1 MKCRPLCGTVFVW
14 LWFVRHRSS
23 DSVVLLVL
31 GLDAEHW
38 QSWQL
43 WILRTHWSTST
54 NLTHQ
59 TRVVWSNIGAG
70 EVNDWFRILIYIIA
84 LFSQWLFK
92 HRIVFKTLNLLN
104 NHHNFTGCLTVISD
118 SLEPVTLALRM
129 ILQTCQILTNMSSLQ
144 QSLQQSL
151 QLSLVV
157 FSCLQ
162 LSWLNVCNV
171 R

>member
-1 MKCRPLCGTVFVW
+1 MKCRPHCDTVFVW

-70 EVNDWFRILIYIIA
+70 EVNDWLEFSSTSLHCFLNESLRIEVCFRLWIYEI
-84 LFSQWLFK
+84 
-92 HRIVFKTLNLLN
+92 
-104 NHHNFTGCLTVISD
+104 NHHNFTERLTVISD

-129 ILQTCQILTNMSSLQ
+129 ILQTCEILTNMT
-144 QSLQQSL
+144 SLQQSL
-151 QLSLVV
+151 QLS
-157 FSCLQ
+157 
-162 LSWLNVCNV
+162 WLHVCNV